1 MIRLFAWSLLVIVV
15 ALTLSLTLGFPQ
27 DPGYLL
33 VAFGNSAF
41 ETSIF
46 AILVAA
52 CLVYAALRLCWAIVN
67 GLNPWRLIS
76 AGRRLRARRKANAKR
91 STIQGLLSLVRGDK
105 NASLKQLE
113 KGIGEPDASSINYMA
128 LAYVANLKGDVEG
141 ALEWLKKGEEAYPDA
156 KSTIN
161 TLRAEILLQANRLEE
176 CVSVLQDLRS
186 NSPADTNLLRLLHRV
201 YAQLEDWDS
210 LERLLPALTKQ
221 KVMSGDEL
229 SALADKVLLGQLR
242 KVASNAS
249 ELQQLWKKAKASQC
263 ETPALVTE
271 YSKLLLH
278 AGESEGARRALEKA
292 LKKRWDSE
300 TLLCY
305 GKLDSGLALKQ
316 LLAAEQWQRSRPS
329 DAALLL
335 TLARLSLRSELW
347 EKAREY
353 YEATLAMQSNAEAF
367 IEYAGL
373 LRGLGLEVEADAAV
387 RIALETAGLSSSLP
401 APESKPI

>member
-33 VAFGNSAF
+33 IAFGNSAF

-46 AILVAA
+46 ALLVAV
-52 CLVYAALRLCWAIVN
+52 CVVFAALRLLWTIVS
-67 GLNPWRLIS
+67 GLNPWRLVS

-91 STIQGLLSLVRGDK
+91 STIQGLLSLVRGDN
-105 NASLKQLE
+105 NASAKLLE
-113 KGIGEPDASSINYMA
+113 KGVSEPDASSINYMA
-128 LAYVANLKGDVEG
+128 LAYIANQKGEVDA
-141 ALEWLKKGEEAYPDA
+141 ALEWLSKGESAYPDA
-156 KSTIN
+156 KSTIESV
-161 TLRAEILLQANRLEE
+161 RAEILLQANRFEE
-176 CVSVLQDLRS
+176 CVAVLQNLRS

-201 YAQLEDWDS
+201 YAQLEDWDA

-221 KVMSGDEL
+221 KVMTVDGL
-229 SALADKVLLGQLR
+229 SSLADAVLLGQLR
-242 KVASNAS
+242 NAATNVS
-249 ELQQLWKKAKASQC
+249 ELQQLWKTSQC

-278 AGESEGARRALEKA
+278 AGEAEGARRALEKA

-300 TLLCY
+300 TVLCY

-316 LLAAEQWQRSRPS
+316 LLAAEHWQRSRPN

-335 TLARLSLRSELW
+335 TLARLSLRCELW
-347 EKAREY
+347 GKAREY
-353 YEATLAMQSNAEAF
+353 YEARLAMQADAEAF
-367 IEYAGL
+367 VEYAGL
-373 LRGLGLEVEADAAV
+373 MRGLGFEAEADAAT
-387 RIALETAGLSSSLP
+387 RSALEAAGLNSSLP
-401 APESKPI
+401 MPRSV

>member
-33 VAFGNSAF
+33 IAFGNSAV

-46 AILVAA
+46 ALLVAV
-52 CLVYAALRLCWAIVN
+52 CVVFAALRLLWTIVS
-67 GLNPWRLIS
+67 GLNPWHLVS
-76 AGRRLRARRKANAKR
+76 VGRRLRARRKANAKR
-91 STIQGLLSLVRGDK
+91 STIQGMLNLVRGDN
-105 NASLKQLE
+105 NAGAKLLE
-113 KGIGEPDASSINYMA
+113 KGISESDASSINYMT
-128 LAYVANLKGDVEG
+128 LAYIANQKGEVDA
-141 ALEWLKKGEEAYPDA
+141 ALEWLSKGESAYPDA
-156 KSTIN
+156 KSTIESV
-161 TLRAEILLQANRLEE
+161 RAEILLQANRFEE
-176 CVSVLQDLRS
+176 CVAVLQNLRS

-201 YAQLEDWDS
+201 YAQLEDWNA

-221 KVMSGDEL
+221 KVMTVEAL
-229 SALADKVLLGQLR
+229 SSLADAVLLGQLR
-242 KVASNAS
+242 NAATNVS
-249 ELQQLWKKAKASQC
+249 ELQQLWKRAKASQC

-278 AGESEGARRALEKA
+278 AGEAEGARRALEKA

-300 TLLCY
+300 TVLCY

-316 LLAAEQWQRSRPS
+316 LLAAEHWQRSRPN

-347 EKAREY
+347 GKAREY
-353 YEATLAMQSNAEAF
+353 YEARLAMQADAEAF
-367 IEYAGL
+367 VEYAGL
-373 LRGLGLEVEADAAV
+373 MRGLGFEAEADAAT
-387 RIALETAGLSSSLP
+387 RSALEVAGLNSSLP
-401 APESKPI
+401 MPRSV